1 MTKQISCILM
11 IFLCY
16 YSPATPILTKT
27 ELLYDRHEDAFSAL
41 PNSIAANTKALEIIT
56 THLATHYPDIPL
68 VVDPSLHPLEAAAR
82 SITEDL
88 FILTPRQR
96 SDGTPANQTDW
107 CLVAG
112 KLCFPTH

>member
-1 MTKQISCILM
+1 M

-41 PNSIAANTKALEIIT
+41 PNSIATNTKALEIIT

-88 FILTPRQR
+88 LILTPRQR
-96 SDGTPANQTDW
+96 SDGTTANQTDW